1 MDTLRAVYRIYC
13 KIELGFVALLI
24 VGITA
29 LIFGSAVARTL
40 GHPVNLTTDL
50 ALLCFSWL
58 VFVGGDVS
66 LREADFLRVEVVLKM
81 FPLKMQKA
89 LYYIF
94 SLAAIGF
101 LALIVYLG
109 IPLALENSQRLF
121 QTLGISYAWATISA
135 PVGSALMILTIILK
149 MVWHWHDEQIVL
161 IQSEAI

>member
-149 MVWHWHDEQIVL
+149 MVRHWHDEQIVL